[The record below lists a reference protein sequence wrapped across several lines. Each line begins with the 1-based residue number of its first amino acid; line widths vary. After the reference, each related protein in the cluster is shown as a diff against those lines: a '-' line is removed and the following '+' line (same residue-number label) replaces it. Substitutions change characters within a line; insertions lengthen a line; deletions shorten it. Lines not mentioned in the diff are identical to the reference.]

1 MSEQETS
8 GPKLGGLKINK
19 KARGRRDKVKFFDS
33 ADWAMKGQNQDQC
46 AQPPTENVL
55 SAYTQLPEG
64 VPNDG
69 ESPLAD
75 ENESSLA
82 GGGPQSLIAESNE
95 SPLAG

>member
-1 MSEQETS
+1 MSEQNQT
-8 GPKLGGLKINK
+8 GPNLGGLKINK

-33 ADWAMKGQNQDQC
+33 ADWAMKGQYQDQG

-64 VPNDG
+64 TPNDG

-75 ENESSLA
+75 DNESPIG
-82 GGGPQSLIAESNE
+82 GGGPQSPIAESNE